1 MKSIIVA
8 VVVGFV
14 CFVLGARLM
23 VEFMVKAV
31 EA

>member
-1 MKSIIVA
+1 MKSVIVA
-8 VVVGFV
+8 VLVGFV

-23 VEFMVKAV
+23 IEVIVRAV